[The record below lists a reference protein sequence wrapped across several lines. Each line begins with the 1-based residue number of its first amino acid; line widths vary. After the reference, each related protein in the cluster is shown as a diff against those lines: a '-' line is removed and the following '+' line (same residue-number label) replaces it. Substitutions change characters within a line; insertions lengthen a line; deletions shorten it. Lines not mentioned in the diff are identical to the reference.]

1 MKFTDQSHINRVR
14 NALYQRSGNGASVM
28 VGSGFSRN
36 ANRVTINVREMPQ
49 WQELGRYFYEA
60 LYPQEERLPQCN
72 CHRPTVDNARI
83 AQEYETAFGRSDL
96 HDVLRRLVPDN
107 GYSPGNEHQRLL
119 QLPWRDIFTTNW
131 DTLLERSRNQVPE
144 LHYSV
149 VTSVEEI
156 PMANRPRI
164 VKLHG
169 SFAAQFPLIVT
180 EEDYRTYPMKFA
192 PFVNTVQQAMME
204 TVLLLIGFSGD
215 DPNFLNWSGWV
226 RDNLGASAPKIYLA
240 GWLGLSHHRR
250 RMLESRNVV
259 PIDLAQ
265 HPRASEWPENLR
277 HNYATEWLLRTLEE
291 GRPYDITSWPMPST
305 HQRGDIQSI
314 LQPVETVKSLEPK
327 PGPNVRDTGTE
338 PVTDLV
344 PTIIATWRH
353 NRLMYPGWLTMPFTN
368 RGIFERNTNELK
380 NRVLASLQ
388 TMEPVECL
396 SALREIVWLDE
407 ILMIPM
413 WPDLKSAIEETLAA
427 IDCRERRVGNEPH
440 PREDWTTIRENW
452 RNVAAALIT
461 ATRFEFDQNTFG
473 EAVAALEPFGLE
485 DPEIR
490 HRVHHEKC
498 LWALYDRDFDS
509 LEALLAGWTTENCD
523 PAWIMRK
530 SALLWEA
537 GSHSEA
543 KETLNKAATA
553 IKAMPPDD
561 SSLASQ
567 SRESWTT
574 FVALEW
580 DNMFTSQDR
589 LRELVPARCDVF
601 GERQSVTQSMGRD
614 KAEDDPPPFDINR
627 RRGTNQR
634 WINYDPIA
642 AAYRAVRLA
651 ELTGLPPFTEHST
664 VWAEVL
670 KQAAEEVAE
679 YDLDFA
685 LRLALRACR
694 GDNDK
699 TLERILTRTK
709 VATIPPEKAGTLAAV
724 CQNAMASA
732 LRNKVTRASSNQQR
746 FNTAAEAL
754 SRLTVRL
761 DPERVE
767 PILDAAVGY
776 HQSAELAG
784 SFVDTSIRNLL
795 MRSWEALPEEQRQQ
809 RALDLLNSDLVG
821 LANINPI
828 MESRWP
834 DPAEV
839 LDHPRTSL
847 IRSPE
852 NEPQWTAVI
861 DLVARGLNGD
871 PAPRRRATVRMI
883 QLCESD
889 QITDE
894 ETEKIAAALWSEKY
908 TPPNGLPQYTELY
921 DWAFLRF
928 PEPGQGIAKQRF
940 HAKWISYDEAEQ
952 YQIQRNQRGV
962 QLGRGSANG
971 LNHDTLDVES
981 RIWQIGSA
989 IRDLRRR
996 EQTLALSTTDQ
1007 AHLVQLLE
1015 TWAEDPVPEKD
1026 SFPGGAFFE
1035 DHTEQ
1040 VTRLITEAI
1049 LWIIYEVPLPEH
1061 LGDQIYTKMQ
1071 QLVANDLPAY
1081 ILAAGL
1087 VKTNPEHTQ
1096 GIATLLRIGITSNDE
1111 QMAADAVWGIH
1122 HWLEAASDPST
1133 ETPGPPEDLVR
1144 EIGIAIA
1151 SRRNTVIVAAMQLA
1165 AWIFES
1171 GRDTDKEAI
1180 KNLASDGLRYLAQE
1194 LRYDREHE
1202 SADEIPTKRL
1212 YCVELAVAM
1221 ANSGMSDDPAVA
1233 RWLETA
1239 REDPLP
1245 EVRQAVTRHGH
1256 TRPEENRHKPEAGQ
1270 TAS

>member
-1 MKFTDQSHINRVR
+1 MRFTDQSHINRVR
-14 NALYQRSGNGASVM
+14 DALYQRSGNGASVM

-36 ANRVTINVREMPQ
+36 ANRVIINIREMPR
-49 WQELGRYFYEA
+49 WQDLGNHFYEA
-60 LYPQEERLPQCN
+60 LYPQEERSQQCD
-72 CHRPTVDNARI
+72 CHRPSLDNARI

-107 GYSPGNEHQRLL
+107 GYSPGDEHQRLL

-131 DTLLERSRNQVPE
+131 DTLLERSRDQVPE
-144 LHYSV
+144 RHYSV

-156 PMANRPRI
+156 PMASRPRI

-169 SFAAQFPLIVT
+169 SLAAQFPLIVT

-204 TVLLLIGFSGD
+204 TMLLLIGFSGD

-226 RDNLGASAPKIYLA
+226 RDNLGPSAPKIYLA

-265 HPRASEWPENLR
+265 HPHASEWPDNLR

-291 GRPYDITSWPMPST
+291 GRPYDITSWPTPSN
-305 HQRGDIQSI
+305 HRRDAIRDI
-314 LQPVETVKSLEPK
+314 LQPVQTAKSLEPK
-327 PGPNVRDTGTE
+327 PGPEIGGTE
-338 PVTDLV
+338 TEPFQDIV
-344 PTIIATWRH
+344 PTVITTWRH

-368 RGIFERNTNELK
+368 RGMFERNTNDLK
-380 NRVLASLQ
+380 GQLLTSLQ
-388 TMEPVECL
+388 TTEPVERL

-407 ILMIPM
+407 ILMTPM
-413 WPDLKSAIEETLAA
+413 WPDLKAAIQETLDS
-427 IDCRERRVGNEPH
+427 IDYQERSVGNEPH
-440 PREDWTTIRENW
+440 PREDWTAIRENW
-452 RNVAAALIT
+452 RTVAAALIT
-461 ATRFEFDQNTFG
+461 AARFEFDRNAFD
-473 EAVAALEPFGLE
+473 EAVAALEPFGFE
-485 DPEIR
+485 DPEIH
-490 HRVHHEKC
+490 HRIHHEKC

-509 LEALLAGWTTENCD
+509 LESILASWATEDCD

-530 SALLWEA
+530 SALLWEVE
-537 GSHSEA
+537 SHSEA

-567 SRESWTT
+567 SRESWVT

-580 DNMFTSQDR
+580 DNVFTSQDR

-601 GERQSVTQSMGRD
+601 GERQSVTQSMGRG

-627 RRGTNQR
+627 RRGTNLR
-634 WINYDPIA
+634 WIDYDPIA
-642 AAYRAVRLA
+642 ATYRAIRLA

-685 LRLALRACR
+685 LRLALRACS

-699 TLERILTRTK
+699 TLERILTRTR
-709 VATIPPEKAGTLAAV
+709 VATIPFEKAGTLATV
-724 CQNAMASA
+724 CSNAMASA
-732 LRNKVTRASSNQQR
+732 LRNKVTRASSTQQR

-767 PILDAAVGY
+767 QILDTAVEY

-795 MRSWEALPEEQRQQ
+795 MRSWEALPEERRQQ

-821 LANINPI
+821 LGNINPI

-834 DPAEV
+834 DPAEA
-839 LDHPRTSL
+839 LHHLRTSL
-847 IRSPE
+847 IRSAE
-852 NEPQWTAVI
+852 NAPRWTEVI
-861 DLVARGLNGD
+861 DLVVRGLNGD

-883 QLCESD
+883 QLWESG
-889 QITDE
+889 QLTDE
-894 ETEKIAAALWSEKY
+894 ETKKIADAIWSEKY

-928 PEPGQGIAKQRF
+928 PEPKEGIAEQRF
-940 HAKWISYDEAEQ
+940 HTKWISNDETEQ
-952 YQIQRNQRGV
+952 YQIKRNQRGI
-962 QLGRGSANG
+962 QIGPGSANG

-981 RIWQIGSA
+981 RLWQIGSA
-989 IRDLRRR
+989 VRDHQRRG
-996 EQTLALSTTDQ
+996 QTLNLSATDQ
-1007 AHLVQLLE
+1007 EHLVQLLE
-1015 TWAEDPVPEKD
+1015 IWATDPVPDKD
-1026 SFPGGAFFE
+1026 SFPGSMFLE

-1040 VTRLITEAI
+1040 ITRIITEAI
-1049 LWIIYEVPLPEH
+1049 FWIIDEVPPPEP
-1061 LGDQIYTKMQ
+1061 LGDQIHTKMQ

-1081 ILAAGL
+1081 TLAVGL
-1087 VKTNPEHTQ
+1087 VKTNPERTQ
-1096 GIATLLRIGITSNDE
+1096 SAATLLRIGITSDNE
-1111 QMAADAVWGIH
+1111 QMAADAVQGIH
-1122 HWLEAASDPST
+1122 HWLEAASDPET
-1133 ETPGPPEDLVR
+1133 KTPGPPEDLVR

-1165 AWIFES
+1165 AWIFEN
-1171 GRDTDKEAI
+1171 GRDADKDAI
-1180 KNLASDGLRYLAQE
+1180 KSLASDGLSYLAQE

-1202 SADEIPTKRL
+1202 NPDEIPTKRL

-1221 ANSGMSDDPAVA
+1221 SNSGMNDDPAVA
-1233 RWLETA
+1233 RWLEVA
-1239 REDPLP
+1239 QEDPLP
-1245 EVRQAVTRHGH
+1245 EVR
-1256 TRPEENRHKPEAGQ
+1256 EAMARRGKDK
-1270 TAS
+1270 TEDNDHRGGTDPTES